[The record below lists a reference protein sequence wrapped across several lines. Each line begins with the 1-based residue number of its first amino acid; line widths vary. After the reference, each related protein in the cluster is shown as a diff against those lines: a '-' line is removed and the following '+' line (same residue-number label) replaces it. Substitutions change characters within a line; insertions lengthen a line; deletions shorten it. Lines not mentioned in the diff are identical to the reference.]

1 MTALRKA
8 QVRERERYMF
18 EALISPRGVAVV
30 GASQNPTKLG
40 YGVARNLVVSNYGGA
55 IHFINPRGGRLF
67 DRPIYPDLASVPDP
81 VDLAMVMIP
90 AALVP
95 GVLEDCGRRGI
106 RFAIVGAGG
115 FREIGPEGEALERR
129 CLEIAHAHGIHVL
142 GPNSIGYLDTHLP
155 INATFLPLPGPIP
168 GDIAFLSHSGAICEA
183 VIDWARGQG
192 FGLSRLVSLG
202 NQMDLTEG
210 DLLSAIATDPNTRVV
225 AMYMEGVGDGPTFI
239 EQARR
244 VTSEKPVVAIKV
256 GRSEGGRRAVAS
268 HTGAMAGEDVAFDA
282 AFRKAGVI
290 RARHSEEMFDWA
302 RALAWCPLPTGP
314 RMAILTNAGG
324 PGAIAADALE
334 AVGLE
339 LAELAES
346 TQDQLRELLPPAAST
361 RNPIDMLAG
370 AGPRE
375 YADGLRMALAD
386 SGVDGVIVILPPPP
400 MTTAAEVAG
409 AIIPVIRSTSK
420 PVVIAL
426 MGEELIAHAAR
437 LFRQSHIPDYR
448 FPERAAS
455 AMQVLVERAR
465 QLVEPAETLP
475 CLTRIR
481 IEAARQALNGAEVG
495 ETGFVDAVIAAKVV
509 ESYGIQTPPTILAH
523 TSEEAVEAANRMGYP
538 VALKIVSADLP
549 HKSDVGGVLL
559 DLETPREVAEGFKR
573 VSDIPD
579 VAKVQAGILGVIV
592 QAMVPPGQDVI
603 VGVVRDAQ
611 FGPLMMFGS
620 GGVEVEALKDVAFA
634 LAPLTQH
641 EAEDMLERTW
651 AGRRLQGYRN
661 LLPTDRAAVVDVL
674 LRLGQLSVDLPQV
687 AEVEINPLRALPGED
702 GAMAMDVRLR
712 LEP

>member
-1 MTALRKA
+1 MTELRKA
-8 QVRERERYMF
+8 QVRERERYML

-55 IHFINPRGGRLF
+55 LHFVNPRGGRLF

-115 FREIGPEGEALERR
+115 FREVGPEGEALERR

-256 GRSEGGRRAVAS
+256 GRSEGGRAAVAS

-314 RMAILTNAGG
+314 RMAVLTNAGG
-324 PGAIAADALE
+324 PGAIAVDALE

-375 YADGLRMALAD
+375 YADGLRMVLAD

-455 AMQVLVERAR
+455 AMQVLVKRAR

-475 CLTRIR
+475 RLTRIR
-481 IEAARQALNGAEVG
+481 IEAARQALNVAEVG
-495 ETGFVDAVIAAKVV
+495 ETGFVDAVLAAEVV
-509 ESYGIQTPPTILAH
+509 ECYGIQTPPTILAP

-549 HKSDVGGVLL
+549 HKSEVGGVLL

-579 VAKVQAGILGVIV
+579 EVKVQARILGVIV
-592 QAMVPPGQDVI
+592 QTMIPPGQDVI
-603 VGVVRDAQ
+603 VGLVRDAQ
-611 FGPLMMFGS
+611 FGPLVMFGS

-641 EAEDMLERTW
+641 EAEGILERTW

-661 LLPTDRAAVVDVL
+661 LLPADRAAVVDVL
-674 LRLGQLSVDLPQV
+674 LRLGQLAVDLPQV